1 MTITS
6 SKLGANYYRLMS
18 SSVISNLGDG
28 IAGIAYPW
36 LASAVTRD
44 AWHIAAIGMMPRL
57 PWLLF
62 TLPAG
67 VITDRV
73 DRRKLIVGTHIF
85 RFLLTLTVAVIVLSF
100 GSSLADPA
108 DIASG
113 AAIAPDNSWVFLLT
127 LYVSGFLFGSAEVLA
142 DNAGQT
148 LMPSVVEAE
157 HLEKANGRLWGFEG
171 VANSFIGPPLG
182 GLLIALGFSI
192 PFFADAAS
200 FALAAVLMIMMTGSY
215 RSKRSEPS
223 DKIEWKSEIAE
234 GVRWLWNHR
243 LLRVMGLIL
252 GVMNAMLTLSMA
264 TVVLFVQEVLG
275 IDASTFGVLLTA
287 GAVGGIIGSFAAPKV
302 SKRLGSGTA
311 LFVVL
316 FGMIAQLALIGSTS
330 SWLVVYV
337 LMAVGSFLGVVW
349 NVITVSLR
357 QSIIPDELL
366 GRVNSV
372 YRLFAWGM
380 MPIGAILA
388 GAVVSVTESVST
400 RELALR
406 MPFFVAAIVFLGL
419 FFYALP
425 NLTTAKME
433 AARAEGAKTPTSGQ

>member
-1 MTITS
+1 MTATT

-28 IAGIAYPW
+28 ITGVAYPW

-44 AWHIAAIGMMPRL
+44 AWHIAAIGLVPRI

-62 TLPAG
+62 ALPAG

-73 DRRKLIVGTHIF
+73 DRRKLIIGMHAF
-85 RFLLTLTVAVIVLSF
+85 RSVLTLTVALVILSF
-100 GSSLADPA
+100 GANLSDPSA
-108 DIASG
+108 IASG
-113 AAIAPDNSWVFLLT
+113 AATAPDNAWIFLAV
-127 LYVSGFLFGSAEVLA
+127 LYVSGFLFGTAEVFA

-148 LMPSVVEAE
+148 LMPSVVEADQ
-157 HLEKANGRLWGFEG
+157 LEKANGRLWGFEG
-171 VANSFIGPPLG
+171 VANSFVGPPLG
-182 GLLIALGFSI
+182 GLLIAASFSL
-192 PFFADAAS
+192 PFFVDAAS
-200 FALAAVLMIMMTGSY
+200 FALAAVLMILMTGTYTSA
-215 RSKRSEPS
+215 KAGTGEKIMWGKEISEGFS
-223 DKIEWKSEIAE
+223 
-234 GVRWLWNHR
+234 WLWNNR

-252 GVMNAMLTLSMA
+252 GVMNAMLMLALSTM
-264 TVVLFVQEVLG
+264 VLFVQEILLL
-275 IDASTFGVLLTA
+275 DASQFGILLTA
-287 GAVGGIIGSFAAPKV
+287 GALGGIIGSFVAPKV
-302 SKRLGSGTA
+302 SKLLGSGTT

-316 FGMIAQLALIGSTS
+316 LGMVGQMTGIGLSS
-330 SWLVVYV
+330 SWGLVYV
-337 LMAVGSFLGVVW
+337 LMALGSLFGVIW

-372 YRLFAWGM
+372 YRMFAWGM
-380 MPIGAILA
+380 MPVGGFLA
-388 GAVVSVTESVST
+388 GLVITVTESRAT

-406 MPFFVAAIVFLGL
+406 MPFFVAAGVLLLL

-433 AARAEGAKTPTSGQ
+433 AARVEAPTH